1 MRLINCC
8 KAVTLVTKPVPMKTS
23 SLLLSVCAALILT
36 ACNFSAGTNK
46 DLRTGLSYSYNG
58 FAVEKVLLVDS
69 ENSIKTDNEVVMN
82 SKVAIAIE
90 GLTNYT
96 LKDNKAFP
104 GMQLLVTDKQ
114 GTSVVQEADLF
125 ADSPGYSAED
135 AAFLRGTVTIGEPM
149 KKGETY
155 HVKVRVWDKNKPDS
169 ELTAEID
176 LVVL

>member
-1 MRLINCC
+1 M
-8 KAVTLVTKPVPMKTS
+8 KPA
-23 SLLLSVCAALILT
+23 SLSFFACLALLAA

-90 GLTNYT
+90 GLTNYL
-96 LKDNKAFP
+96 LKDDKAFP

-114 GTSVVQEADLF
+114 GTAVVQEADLF

-135 AAFLRGTVTIGEPM
+135 AAFLRGTVTVGDPM
-149 KKGETY
+149 KTGETY
-155 HVKVRVWDKNKPDS
+155 HVKVRVWDKNKPDN